1 MKNAPLKGADEIENI
16 RWNGVL
22 VLFCLEFDGYILQ
35 GILYCFL
42 YELFDLSEVVCSFD
56 LVDESDFYRILSAS
70 FGMLFKKLPYHSVDL
85 IIQIEPQA
93 HALLIHWGTPALL
106 YAHSLWH
113 WHGYP

>member
-22 VLFCLEFDGYILQ
+22 ILLCRGFMSVGYVLQ

-56 LVDESDFYRILSAS
+56 FVDKSDFDRV
-70 FGMLFKKLPYHSVDL
+70 LFCPFRKIFEEVPDFSVNL
-85 IIQIEPQA
+85 IIQVK
-93 HALLIHWGTPALL
+93 
-106 YAHSLWH
+106 S
-113 WHGYP
+113 